1 MKKDNTLIKSRTETV
16 IGIDLGDKRSHIC
29 VLDAAGACV
38 ETGTVVTTPG
48 GFKERFRRIDAC
60 RIAIE
65 AGGQSAWID
74 ELLTELGHEVVVAN
88 PRRLRMIYEND
99 SKSDEVDAEQLARV
113 ARLDPSLLHGIEHRK
128 HSTRVDLGKA
138 RSRDMLI
145 ATRTTLIN
153 HVRGQMKSFGAKLGT
168 RGAAYF
174 HEWARKQVPEELKVA
189 LEPILDLLGDVD
201 KQIKVI
207 DTELERLAAEVYPVT
222 QVLRQVD
229 RVGLHTAL
237 RFVLTVEDPFRIKK
251 SRDVAAYFGLV
262 SRRNQSGVRDPEMR
276 ITKAGDRDMRRLLV
290 QCAQQMLSA
299 KGKESDLRTWGLG
312 LATRGAKAV
321 KKKAVIAT
329 ARKLAVLLHV
339 LCRNLSGMAGQVYEP
354 LKNETGSVPS
364 KVACA

>member
-1 MKKDNTLIKSRTETV
+1 V

-29 VLDAAGACV
+29 VLNEGGACV
-38 ETGTVVTTPG
+38 ETGTVVTTPS
-48 GFKERFRRIDAC
+48 GFEERFKRIDIC

-65 AGGQSAWID
+65 AGGQSAWVD
-74 ELLTELGHEVVVAN
+74 ELLTKLGHEVVVAN

-99 SKSDEVDAEQLARV
+99 SRSDEVDAEQLARV
-113 ARLDPSLLHGIEHRK
+113 ARLHPSLLHGIEHRK

-138 RSRDMLI
+138 QSRDMLV

-153 HVRGQMKSFGAKLGT
+153 HVRGQMKSFGMKLGT

-174 HEWARKQVPEELKVA
+174 HNWAREQVPEELKIA
-189 LEPILDLLGDVD
+189 LDPILDLLEQVD

-207 DTELERLAAEVYPVT
+207 DTELERLAEEVYPVT
-222 QVLRQVD
+222 QLLRQVD

-251 SRDVAAYFGLV
+251 SRNVAAYFGRV
-262 SRRNQSGVRDPEMR
+262 SQRKQSCVRDPEMH
-276 ITKAGDRDMRRLLV
+276 ITKAGDGDMRRLLV

-299 KGKESDLRTWGLG
+299 KGKESDLRIWGLN
-312 LATRGAKAV
+312 LASRGAKAA

-339 LCRNLSGMAGQVYEP
+339 LCQISLWMAGQVYEP
-354 LKNETGSVPS
+354 LQNETGRVPG
-364 KVACA
+364 KAACA